1 MLGAEQYAAA
11 KFALASEQSRVT
23 WATRMETGFFN
34 YLFIFNKDF
43 QIFLPIL
50 FWALPKQLKPSTLEL
65 FSFQKR
71 LQHVNEQEFPDG
83 TSRELK

>member
-1 MLGAEQYAAA
+1 MGNLDGN
-11 KFALASEQSRVT
+11 R
-23 WATRMETGFFN
+23 FFY

-71 LQHVNEQEFPDG
+71 LQHVNEEEEFPDG